1 MAFCP
6 QCGAADQDSTFCSA
20 CGAPVN
26 GANSI
31 PVAPAF
37 TAAPTAD
44 VGQFADWGTRFAGY
58 LIDSLMIIAVSI
70 VGNILGQT
78 AQGLSILFSLASFG
92 LSIWFAIQV
101 GATGASPGMR
111 VMGLKCVNKHTG
123 QPIGGGLG
131 VVRAIAHFVDAI
143 ICYVGFLFPLW
154 DKKRQTLADKIMTTV
169 VITVPKKP
177 FSIQPK

>member
-20 CGAPVN
+20 CGAPVT

-44 VGQFADWGTRFAGY
+44 VGQYADWGTRFAGF
-58 LIDSLMIIAVSI
+58 LIDALMIFPVSF
-70 VGNILGQT
+70 VGTILGRSVPT
-78 AQGLSILFSLASFG
+78 LSLLTSLASLG
-92 LSIWFAIQV
+92 LNVWFAIQV

-111 VMGLKCVNKHTG
+111 VMGLKCVNEHTG